1 MNDVILAAAIC
12 TLTSMIFIFVTYLFE
27 DGKITRN
34 IKDSVGVT
42 FYLSIPLLI
51 SFLGVVLFCRNDFEL
66 GQSVLSTVV
75 LFSFSAIAL
84 LYIVWNG
91 FMLIDVLH
99 KRTIGPE
106 QGYSGLI
113 LFLGSVKAT
122 FIGCII
128 GLCVCL
134 INWVVS

>member
-1 MNDVILAAAIC
+1 MNDVIFAAAIC
-12 TLTSMIFIFVTYLFE
+12 TLISMIFIFVTYLFE

-34 IKDSVGVT
+34 IMDSVGVT

-51 SFLGVVLFCRNDFEL
+51 SCFGVLLFCRNDFEL
-66 GQSVLSTVV
+66 AESLLSTVV
-75 LFSFSAIAL
+75 LFAFSSIAL
-84 LYIVWNG
+84 LYILWNG

-113 LFLGSVKAT
+113 LFLGSIKAAV
-122 FIGCII
+122 IGSIVGI
-128 GLCVCL
+128 FACL